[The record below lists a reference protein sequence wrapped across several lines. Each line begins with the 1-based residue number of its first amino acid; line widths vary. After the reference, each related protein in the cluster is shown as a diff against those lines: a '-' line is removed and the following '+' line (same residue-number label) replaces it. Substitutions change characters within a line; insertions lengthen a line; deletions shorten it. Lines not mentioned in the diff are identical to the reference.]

1 MAGYGML
8 MITLIIMT
16 GIGVVTDIIWIV
28 KNKSSK

>member
-1 MAGYGML
+1 MIGYGVL